1 MTTNTTTTNTTTQ
14 KELKEI
20 QIAKI
25 MDYLSQ
31 DKENA
36 YSLNTTSA
44 NFRSHIQI
52 IGKDECGKYIFK
64 KETFN
69 LTGASEKLTKTQ
81 ENVNENKIKAWLRRY
96 EAKDLE
102 FKELGER
109 GVITSPHYI
118 FRSIEYDKTNS
129 L

>member
-1 MTTNTTTTNTTTQ
+1 MTTNTTTQ
-14 KELKEI
+14 KNLKEI

-25 MDYLSQ
+25 MKYLSY

-52 IGKDECGKYIFK
+52 TGKDECGKYIFK

-69 LTGASEKLTKTQ
+69 LTGAFEKLTKTQ
-81 ENVNENKIKAWLRRY
+81 VNVNENKIKSWLRRY
-96 EAKDLE
+96 DAKDLE

-109 GVITSPHYI
+109 GVITSPYYL
-118 FRSIEYDKTNS
+118 FRSIEYDKTVVK
-129 L
+129 